1 MNDPLEISTL
11 GSLSIRR
18 GGEPV
23 TSLASRYPLVV
34 NSHWFKDVA
43 GRHIPATL
51 PSDLVAAARE
61 RGRARDLDTTV
72 SELLIKLEK

>member
-23 TSLASRYPLVV
+23 TGLASRYPLVV

-43 GRHIPATL
+43 GRHIAATL
-51 PSDLVAAARE
+51 PSDVVAAARE
-61 RGRARDLDTTV
+61 RGRARDLEATV
-72 SELLIKLEK
+72 AELLAELGE

>member
-11 GSLSIRR
+11 GSLSIQR

-23 TSLASRYPLVV
+23 TGPASRYPLVV

-43 GRHIPATL
+43 GRHIAATL
-51 PSDLVAAARE
+51 AIA
-61 RGRARDLDTTV
+61 RGRSGAGARSGAGLGSHRGGAV
-72 SELLIKLEK
+72 G